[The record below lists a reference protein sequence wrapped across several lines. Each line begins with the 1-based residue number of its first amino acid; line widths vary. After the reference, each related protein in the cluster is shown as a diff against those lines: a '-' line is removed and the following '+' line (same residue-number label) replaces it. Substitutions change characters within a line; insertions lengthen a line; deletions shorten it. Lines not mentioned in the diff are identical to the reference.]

1 MTQEQ
6 QSARSAGSRRRRPRR
21 TRRNSGAVGKLLI
34 TLAVAAAIIF
44 GVAIFFKVN
53 NIEVQGNAI
62 YSSDQIVKASGLA
75 VGDNLLTVNKQ
86 AAAGGITAA
95 LPYIKSVSIGR
106 TLPDTVVISVV
117 ESKAAFA
124 VKTDTNTLWLIDST
138 GKALEKTDDETAAAG
153 AQIAGVSVESPTAGK
168 LVTSSATP
176 ANLTAALSVLKA
188 LDGSGL
194 LEQVKAIDVTKDY
207 AITLWYGDQYEV
219 LLGGTDQLDYK
230 IQYLTVILGKL
241 SNYQQGTIDLTLSE
255 SKTATF
261 RPKT

>member
-1 MTQEQ
+1 MTSEQ
-6 QSARSAGSRRRRPRR
+6 QRTRDTGTRRRKARR
-21 TRRNSGAVGKLLI
+21 TQGSGVAGRLLI

-53 NIEVQGNAI
+53 TIEVQGNTI
-62 YSSDQIVKASGLA
+62 YSADEIIAASGVA

-95 LPYIKSVSIGR
+95 LPYVKSVSIGR
-106 TLPDTVVISVV
+106 TLPDTVVISVT
-117 ESKAAFA
+117 ETDAAFA
-124 VKTDTNTLWLIDST
+124 VATDTNALWLIDSN
-138 GKALEKTDDETAAAG
+138 GKALEKTDAETAKTAS
-153 AQIAGVSVESPTAGK
+153 QLIGVSIDSPTVGK
-168 LVTSSATP
+168 IVTSTSTP
-176 ANLTAALSVLKA
+176 GNLSAALSVLGA

-194 LEQVKAIDVTKDY
+194 LEHIASLDVTKDY
-207 AITLWYGDQYEV
+207 SITLWYGDQYEI

-241 SNYQQGTIDLTLSE
+241 SDYQQGTIDLTFSE
-255 SKTATF
+255 EKTATF